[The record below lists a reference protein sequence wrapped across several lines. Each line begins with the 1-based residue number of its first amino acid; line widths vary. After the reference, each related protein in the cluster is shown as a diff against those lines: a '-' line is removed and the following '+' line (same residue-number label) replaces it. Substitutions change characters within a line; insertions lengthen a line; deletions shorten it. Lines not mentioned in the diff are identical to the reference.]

1 MTIAPSFF
9 LPKIGLPGWARGLV
23 ALVVAAFWENR
34 EMSAAETAAVTV
46 MEVNDHE
53 VLRPVT
59 DGRVHLAG
67 ALEVRFTGRIQ
78 PHEASVFSFIGPGVE
93 SLEGQFDRVI
103 LPDGW
108 LGDVS
113 YDAKARSVTLRN
125 LRPSHAPAFPGAE
138 GFGKYT
144 VGGRGGKVI
153 EVTSLHDAGPGSFRA
168 AVSAKG
174 PRTVVFR
181 VSGTIALESELKI
194 REPYLTIAGQTAP
207 GDGICIKNYQV
218 NFDTSQVI
226 MRYLR
231 FRPGDEKGKEQDAFG
246 GAGNQIVVDHCSA
259 SWGVDETFSIN
270 KAANLTVQWCL
281 VSESLYHSIHK
292 KGNHGY
298 GGLWG
303 GPGGSWHHN
312 ILAHHSSR
320 NPRASGNVDSG
331 LMDYRNNVIYNW
343 GFNSAYGGEL
353 WPRNWINNYYQSG
366 PATDDKVRGRIFLQK
381 DPRGKMFAAGNF
393 VAGFPAISADNWNG
407 GINFA
412 PDGEAT
418 EKTLRVD
425 RPFVVAPVTTQSAEV
440 AYGLV
445 LAQAGASRVR
455 DAVDRRVVEEI
466 RTGTATLGESYKG
479 GGKGIIDSQKDVG
492 GWPELRSLPAPVD
505 TDHDGVPDVW
515 ELAHGLNPRDPADGP
530 RATTPGGYTH
540 LERYLNSLVSTSE
553 P

>member
-153 EVTSLHDAGPGSFRA
+153 EVTNLNDAGPGSFRA

-353 WPRNWINNYYQSG
+353 WPRNWINNYYKSG

-515 ELAHGLNPRDPADGP
+515 EQAHGLNPRDPADGP

-540 LERYLNSLVSTSE
+540 LERYLNSLVSTAE

>member
-1 MTIAPSFF
+1 MTIAPSFS
-9 LPKIGLPGWARGLV
+9 LPKIGLPRWARGLV
-23 ALVVAAFWENR
+23 GLVVAAFSANR
-34 EMSAAETAAVTV
+34 GMSAAETPAVTV
-46 MEVNDHE
+46 IEVNDHE

-59 DGRVHLAG
+59 GGRVRLAG

-93 SLEGQFDRVI
+93 SLEGHFDRVI
-103 LPDGW
+103 LPAGW
-108 LGDVS
+108 LGDLS

-125 LRPSHAPAFPGAE
+125 LRPGHAPAFPGAE

-153 EVTSLHDAGPGSFRA
+153 EVTNLNDAGPGSFRA
-168 AVSAKG
+168 AVSAKV

-353 WPRNWINNYYQSG
+353 WPRNWINNYYKSG

-425 RPFVVAPVTTQSAEV
+425 RPFVVAPVTTQAAEV

-445 LAQAGASRVR
+445 LAQAGASLVR

-466 RTGTATLGESYKG
+466 RTGTATFGASYKG
-479 GGKGIIDSQKDVG
+479 GGKGIIDSQNDVG

-515 ELAHGLNPRDPADGP
+515 EQAHGLNPQDPADGP
-530 RATTPGGYTH
+530 RSTTPGGYTN
-540 LERYLNSLVSTSE
+540 LERYLNSLVLTSE

>member
-466 RTGTATLGESYKG
+466 RTGTATFGESYKG

>member
-320 NPRASGNVDSG
+320 NPRALGNVDSG

-445 LAQAGASRVR
+445 LAQAGASLVR
-455 DAVDRRVVEEI
+455 EAVDRRVVEEI
-466 RTGTATLGESYKG
+466 RTGTATFGASYKG

>member
-353 WPRNWINNYYQSG
+353 WPRNWINNYYKSG

-466 RTGTATLGESYKG
+466 RTGTATFGASYKG